1 MYSTAAALGSH
12 LATHPAFTAAVCGVC
27 ATFFSSPQYLAQH
40 LAAAHG
46 HTPPNPNPAP
56 TAPVGLTV
64 HTPKGLE
71 VQKLPADQ
79 QVTTASPDSSI
90 DQDAAS
96 ATPNAGVTTAAAA
109 SSATPTEGVKRGGM
123 EGDGGDSMSASSPS
137 RCGSVDT
144 ASLASTGSRTS
155 SPRPPSTP
163 GGGEGTGDP
172 DLRFYKH
179 KKYSMHRKRIGSNAG
194 SVTGGESGGEGAP
207 PDKVPRVEG
216 VTSPRPR
223 RPPPP
228 PPPRPRRPRSP
239 GRAQSSRRSRP
250 ARTKPPTR
258 SRPRPRSRP
267 PRTRAR
273 ARTARAGGPS
283 GRRGARW
290 PPKRQVNPVFSIT
303 YRFSFCD

>member
-46 HTPPNPNPAP
+46 HTPPNSNPAP

-216 VTSPRPR
+216 VTSPRP
-223 RPPPP
+223 PPPAAASPATP
-228 PPPRPRRPRSP
+228 PSSTVPGARPELTQVSSSSDKAADKVKAKAKVTPTKDEGKGKDGKGGRPER
-239 GRAQSSRRSRP
+239 Q
-250 ARTKPPTR
+250 TR
-258 SRPRPRSRP
+258 S
-267 PRTRAR
+267 
-273 ARTARAGGPS
+273 
-283 GRRGARW
+283 
-290 PPKRQVNPVFSIT
+290 QVATKTTS
-303 YRFSFCD
+303 